1 MEHKESPDHYDAKY
15 DSKRRFVSYWYQI
28 GEVLKCKPA
37 RVLEIGIGNNFVA
50 RYLREKGLDVTTVD
64 HDERLHPDV
73 VADIRSLP
81 FEDRVFDVV
90 TAYEVIEH
98 LEYKDFP
105 SVLKE
110 LARVSSKKVII
121 SLPDA
126 TRVGRIEF
134 PIPGVTKIQLLVTVP
149 LFPRSHSFTK
159 GGHFW
164 EIGKKD
170 YPLSRVLQ
178 TMKDSG
184 LILESTYRVYENP
197 HHRFFVLKRDTN

>member
-1 MEHKESPDHYDAKY
+1 MEHKESPAHYDIKY
-15 DSKRRFVSYWYQI
+15 DSKRRFVSYWHQI
-28 GEVLKCKPA
+28 SEILKCKPT

-50 RYLREKGLDVTTVD
+50 RYLREKGVDVTTVD
-64 HDERLHPDV
+64 YDERLHPDV

-81 FEDRVFDVV
+81 FEDEGFDAV

-110 LARVSSKKVII
+110 LARVSFKKVII

-126 TRVGRIEF
+126 THVWRIEF
-134 PIPGVTKIQLLVTVP
+134 PIPGVTKVQFLVTIP
-149 LFPRSHSFTK
+149 LFPRTHSFTK

-164 EIGKKD
+164 EIGKKG

-178 TMKDSG
+178 TMKDAG
-184 LILESTYRVYENP
+184 LILERTYRVYENP
-197 HHRFFVLKRDTN
+197 HHRFFILGHSKS